1 MENIVLFKIK
11 ELDKKIVRTILK
23 ENSDINIPPLTSTQ
37 IQILKY
43 MIEHQ
48 NEDVYQ
54 KDLENV
60 LNLRRATVSGVLQT
74 MEKNNLIKREIYE
87 NDVRVKKIIL
97 NEKTKSIFLKNKQKI
112 DEIEKNIIKNISKK
126 DLDKFTQIIDKL
138 ITNLNE
144 YEKGKEKYV
153 KIIKKFY

>member
-11 ELDKKIVRTILK
+11 ELDKKIVRTMLK

-48 NEDVYQ
+48 NGNVYQ

-144 YEKGKEKYV
+144 YEKGND
-153 KIIKKFY
+153 

>member
-11 ELDKKIVRTILK
+11 ELDKKIVRTMLK

-48 NEDVYQ
+48 NEDIYQ
-54 KDLENV
+54 KDLENI

-87 NDVRVKKIIL
+87 NDIRVKKIIL
-97 NEKTKSIFLKNKQKI
+97 NEKTKNIFQKNKQKI
-112 DEIEKNIIKNISKK
+112 DEI
-126 DLDKFTQIIDKL
+126 
-138 ITNLNE
+138 
-144 YEKGKEKYV
+144 
-153 KIIKKFY
+153 

>member
-11 ELDKKIVRTILK
+11 ELDKKIVRTMLK

-48 NEDVYQ
+48 NENVYQ

-97 NEKTKSIFLKNKQKI
+97 NEKTKNIFLKNKQKI

-144 YEKGKEKYV
+144 YEKGND
-153 KIIKKFY
+153 

>member
-11 ELDKKIVRTILK
+11 ELDKKIVRTMLK

-48 NEDVYQ
+48 NENVYQ
-54 KDLENV
+54 KDLEDV

-144 YEKGKEKYV
+144 YEKGND
-153 KIIKKFY
+153 

>member
-23 ENSDINIPPLTSTQ
+23 ENSDINISPLTSTQ

-87 NDVRVKKIIL
+87 NDIRVKKIIL
-97 NEKTKSIFLKNKQKI
+97 NEKTKNIFQKNKQKI
-112 DEIEKNIIKNISKK
+112 DEIEKNITKNISKK
-126 DLDKFTQIIDKL
+126 DLNDFIKVIDKL

-144 YEKGKEKYV
+144 YEKGND
-153 KIIKKFY
+153 

>member
-112 DEIEKNIIKNISKK
+112 DEIEKNITKNISKK
-126 DLDKFTQIIDKL
+126 DLNDFIKVIDKL

-144 YEKGKEKYV
+144 YEKGND
-153 KIIKKFY
+153 

>member
-11 ELDKKIVRTILK
+11 ELDKKIVRTIIK

-54 KDLENV
+54 KDLENI

-87 NDVRVKKIIL
+87 NDIRVKKIIL

-144 YEKGKEKYV
+144 YEKGND
-153 KIIKKFY
+153 

>member
-97 NEKTKSIFLKNKQKI
+97 NEKTKSIFLKNKQKV

-144 YEKGKEKYV
+144 YEKGND
-153 KIIKKFY
+153 

>member
-1 MENIVLFKIK
+1 MYPSPYLAS
-11 ELDKKIVRTILK
+11 LA
-23 ENSDINIPPLTSTQ
+23 SSLTSTQ

-144 YEKGKEKYV
+144 YEKGND
-153 KIIKKFY
+153 

>member
-11 ELDKKIVRTILK
+11 ELDKKIVRTMLK

-48 NEDVYQ
+48 NEDIYQ
-54 KDLENV
+54 KDLENI

-112 DEIEKNIIKNISKK
+112 DEIEKNITKNISKK
-126 DLDKFTQIIDKL
+126 DLTDFIKVIDKL

-144 YEKGKEKYV
+144 YEKGND
-153 KIIKKFY
+153 

>member
-11 ELDKKIVRTILK
+11 ELDKKIVRTMLK

-48 NEDVYQ
+48 NENVYQ

-87 NDVRVKKIIL
+87 NDIRVKKIIL

-144 YEKGKEKYV
+144 YEKGND
-153 KIIKKFY
+153 

>member
-1 MENIVLFKIK
+1 MENKILFKIK
-11 ELDKKIVRTILK
+11 ELDKQIVRTIIK

-48 NEDVYQ
+48 TEDVYQ
-54 KDLENV
+54 KDLENI

-87 NDVRVKKIIL
+87 NDIRVKKIIL
-97 NEKTKSIFLKNKQKI
+97 NEQTNQIFMKNKQKL
-112 DEIEKNIIKNISKK
+112 DDIENNIIQNIPKE
-126 DLDKFTQIIDKL
+126 DLDNFIKTIDKL

-144 YEKGKEKYV
+144 YEKGKD
-153 KIIKKFY
+153 

>member
-11 ELDKKIVRTILK
+11 ELDKKIERTMLK

-48 NEDVYQ
+48 NENVYQ
-54 KDLENV
+54 KDLEDV

-112 DEIEKNIIKNISKK
+112 DEIEKNITKNISKK
-126 DLDKFTQIIDKL
+126 DLNDFIKVIDKL

-144 YEKGKEKYV
+144 YEKGND
-153 KIIKKFY
+153 

>member
-23 ENSDINIPPLTSTQ
+23 ENSDINISPLTSTQ

-112 DEIEKNIIKNISKK
+112 DEIEKNITKNISKK

-144 YEKGKEKYV
+144 YEKGND
-153 KIIKKFY
+153 

>member
-144 YEKGKEKYV
+144 YEKGNDEYV
-153 KIIKKFY
+153 KIIKKF

>member
-23 ENSDINIPPLTSTQ
+23 ENSDINISPLTSTQ

-112 DEIEKNIIKNISKK
+112 DEIEKNITKNISKK
-126 DLDKFTQIIDKL
+126 DLNDFIKVIDKL

-144 YEKGKEKYV
+144 YEKGND
-153 KIIKKFY
+153 

>member
-144 YEKGKEKYV
+144 YEKGND
-153 KIIKKFY
+153 

>member
-23 ENSDINIPPLTSTQ
+23 ENSDIDIPPLTSTQ

-48 NEDVYQ
+48 NEDVFQ

-144 YEKGKEKYV
+144 YEKGND
-153 KIIKKFY
+153 

>member
-11 ELDKKIVRTILK
+11 ELDKKIVRTMLK

-48 NEDVYQ
+48 NEDIYQ
-54 KDLENV
+54 KDLENI

-87 NDVRVKKIIL
+87 NDIRVKKIIL
-97 NEKTKSIFLKNKQKI
+97 NEKTKNIFQKNKQKI
-112 DEIEKNIIKNISKK
+112 DEIEKNITKNISKK
-126 DLDKFTQIIDKL
+126 DLTDFIKVIDKL

-144 YEKGKEKYV
+144 YEKGND
-153 KIIKKFY
+153 

>member
-87 NDVRVKKIIL
+87 NDIRVKKIIL
-97 NEKTKSIFLKNKQKI
+97 NEKTKNIFQKNKQKI
-112 DEIEKNIIKNISKK
+112 DEIEKNITKNISKK
-126 DLDKFTQIIDKL
+126 DLNDFIKVIDKL

-144 YEKGKEKYV
+144 YEKGND
-153 KIIKKFY
+153 

>member
-11 ELDKKIVRTILK
+11 ELDKKIVRTMLK

-48 NEDVYQ
+48 NEDIYQ
-54 KDLENV
+54 KDLENI

-87 NDVRVKKIIL
+87 NDIRVKKIIL
-97 NEKTKSIFLKNKQKI
+97 NEKTKNIFQKNKQKI
-112 DEIEKNIIKNISKK
+112 DEIEKNITKNISKK
-126 DLDKFTQIIDKL
+126 DLNDFIKVIDKL

-144 YEKGKEKYV
+144 YEKGND
-153 KIIKKFY
+153 

>member
-11 ELDKKIVRTILK
+11 ELDKKIIRTMLK

-48 NEDVYQ
+48 NEDIYQ
-54 KDLENV
+54 KDLENI

-87 NDVRVKKIIL
+87 NDIRVKKIIL
-97 NEKTKSIFLKNKQKI
+97 NEKTKNIFQKNKQKI
-112 DEIEKNIIKNISKK
+112 DEIEKNITKNISKK
-126 DLDKFTQIIDKL
+126 DLNDFIKVIDKL

-144 YEKGKEKYV
+144 YEKGND
-153 KIIKKFY
+153 

>member
-11 ELDKKIVRTILK
+11 ELDKKIVRTMLK

-48 NEDVYQ
+48 NENIYQ

-97 NEKTKSIFLKNKQKI
+97 NEKTKNIFLKNKQKI

-144 YEKGKEKYV
+144 YEKGND
-153 KIIKKFY
+153 

>member
-48 NEDVYQ
+48 NENVYQ

-144 YEKGKEKYV
+144 YEKGND
-153 KIIKKFY
+153 

>member
-23 ENSDINIPPLTSTQ
+23 ENNDINIPPLTSTQ

-48 NEDVYQ
+48 NENVYQ

-144 YEKGKEKYV
+144 YEKGND
-153 KIIKKFY
+153 

>member
-23 ENSDINIPPLTSTQ
+23 ENSDINISPLTSTQ

-126 DLDKFTQIIDKL
+126 DLNDFIKVIDKL

-144 YEKGKEKYV
+144 YEKGND
-153 KIIKKFY
+153 

>member
-48 NEDVYQ
+48 NENVYQ

-97 NEKTKSIFLKNKQKI
+97 NEKTKNIFLKNKQKI

-144 YEKGKEKYV
+144 YEKGND
-153 KIIKKFY
+153 

>member
-11 ELDKKIVRTILK
+11 ELDKKIVRTMLK

-48 NEDVYQ
+48 NENVYQ

-144 YEKGKEKYV
+144 YEKGND
-153 KIIKKFY
+153 

>member
-11 ELDKKIVRTILK
+11 ELDKKIVRTMLK

-48 NEDVYQ
+48 NENVYQ

-112 DEIEKNIIKNISKK
+112 DEIEKNITKNISKK
-126 DLDKFTQIIDKL
+126 DLNDFIKVIDKL

-144 YEKGKEKYV
+144 YEKGND
-153 KIIKKFY
+153 

>member
-11 ELDKKIVRTILK
+11 ELDKKIVRTIIK

-48 NEDVYQ
+48 NENVYQ

-144 YEKGKEKYV
+144 YEKGND
-153 KIIKKFY
+153 

>member
-11 ELDKKIVRTILK
+11 ELDKKIVRTMLK

-48 NEDVYQ
+48 NEDIYQ
-54 KDLENV
+54 KDLENI

-87 NDVRVKKIIL
+87 NDIRVKKIIL
-97 NEKTKSIFLKNKQKI
+97 NEKTKNIFQKNKQKI
-112 DEIEKNIIKNISKK
+112 DEIEKNITKNISKK
-126 DLDKFTQIIDKL
+126 DLNDFIKVIDKL
-138 ITNLNE
+138 INNLNE
-144 YEKGKEKYV
+144 YEKGND
-153 KIIKKFY
+153 

>member
-48 NEDVYQ
+48 NEDVFQ

-87 NDVRVKKIIL
+87 NDVRVKKIKL

-112 DEIEKNIIKNISKK
+112 DEIEKNITKNISKK
-126 DLDKFTQIIDKL
+126 DLNDFIKVIDKL

-144 YEKGKEKYV
+144 YEKGND
-153 KIIKKFY
+153 

>member
-23 ENSDINIPPLTSTQ
+23 ENSDINISPLTSTQ

-144 YEKGKEKYV
+144 YEKGND
-153 KIIKKFY
+153 

>member
-43 MIEHQ
+43 MVEHQ
-48 NEDVYQ
+48 NENVYQ

-144 YEKGKEKYV
+144 YEKGND
-153 KIIKKFY
+153 